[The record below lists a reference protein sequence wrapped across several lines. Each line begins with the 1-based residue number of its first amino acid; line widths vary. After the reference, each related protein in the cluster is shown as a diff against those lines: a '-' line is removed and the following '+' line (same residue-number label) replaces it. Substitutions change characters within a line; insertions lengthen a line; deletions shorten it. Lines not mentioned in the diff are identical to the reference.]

1 MILKINIQENI
12 VPNTRGTEVHRG
24 KQFGLYCRYSQI
36 AILKS
41 LVVTLPYLSKSQETS
56 FEK

>member
-1 MILKINIQENI
+1 MILKINIQKNI
-12 VPNTRGTEVHRG
+12 VPNTRGIEVHRG
-24 KQFGLYCRYSQI
+24 KHLRLCCRYSQI